1 LAKAE
6 TIGLYGSVSDGVT
19 QAKLL
24 PTETEPRGISP
35 NISVPVRA
43 RAQQ

>member
-1 LAKAE
+1 MDKLPWRPR
-6 TIGLYGSVSDGVT
+6 SDGVT

-24 PTETEPRGISP
+24 LTETEPGGISP

-43 RAQQ
+43 RPQQ